1 MDFIAD
7 IKSKLLGSTEQA
19 SAGHS
24 ASELETTATVESQL
38 PYGWFDDYRRA
49 NQGNYSQLRLEK
61 AEHPEFSGAT
71 KVHKVQ
77 FVKCKISQG
86 KVFVTWFFPELS
98 TINVEG
104 KKDRIVT
111 LTTEGSAPS
120 SEKGALRKAMS
131 CLRGLRLIE
140 ADDEFLHPKFFA
152 YIERET
158 GLSVEDLS
166 DKTKFDPSSK
176 DNFRPYKIPGLILN
190 IVNHTSETLMNWFQ
204 DKEFN
209 LKELSGVDLM
219 CKLSSANGK
228 TFIMSKSGT
237 RQNSR
242 KANGVKAVN
251 QVDAI
256 VSSDEDDDF

>member
-24 ASELETTATVESQL
+24 ASELETTAIESQL

-49 NQGNYSQLRLEK
+49 NVGNYSQLRLEK
-61 AEHPEFSGAT
+61 TEHPEFSGAD

-77 FVKCKISQG
+77 FVKCKPSQG

-98 TINVEG
+98 TVNVDGEA
-104 KKDRIVT
+104 DRIVT
-111 LTTEGSAPS
+111 LTTEGAMPS
-120 SEKGALRKAMS
+120 EERGALRKAMA

-140 ADDEFLHPKFFA
+140 ADDELLHPKFFA

-158 GLSVEDLS
+158 GLTMEDLS
-166 DKTKFDPSSK
+166 DKSKFDPSSK
-176 DNFRPYKIPGLILN
+176 DNFRPYRIPGLILN
-190 IVNHTSETLMNWFQ
+190 IVNHTSDIIMSWFQ

-209 LKELSGVDLM
+209 LKELSGVDLQ

-237 RQNSR
+237 KQQAR
-242 KANGVKAVN
+242 KVNGVKAVN
-251 QVDAI
+251 QVEAI

>member
-24 ASELETTATVESQL
+24 ASELETTAIESQL

-49 NQGNYSQLRLEK
+49 NVGNYSQLRLEK

-71 KVHKVQ
+71 KVHNVQ
-77 FVKCKISQG
+77 FVKCKPSQG
-86 KVFVTWFFPELS
+86 KVFVTWFFPDLS
-98 TINVEG
+98 TVNVEG
-104 KKDRIVT
+104 QQDRMVT
-111 LTTEGSAPS
+111 LTTEGSMPS

-158 GLSVEDLS
+158 GFSIDDLS
-166 DKTKFDPSSK
+166 DKSKFNPSSK
-176 DNFRPYKIPGLILN
+176 DNYRPYKIPGLILN
-190 IVNHTSETLMNWFQ
+190 IVNHTSDVLMSWFQ

-209 LKELSGVDLM
+209 LKELSGVELQ

-228 TFIMSKSGT
+228 TYIMSKSGT
-237 RQNSR
+237 RQPLR
-242 KANGVKAVN
+242 KANGVKAVD
-251 QVDAI
+251 QLDAI